1 MSDAIYTF
9 KGKDITFAICIQIRA
24 VINELQKRL
33 DISFEDAMYLFYRSE
48 TYKTLQ
54 ETENAFWAESAEYIA
69 DCYFGEGFLAL
80 AEAKNP
86 CDVELVHKMKWE
98 TMTFNVFEM
107 GTEEKV
113 QRAFDVLRDGGVVL
127 EGIHELPWNKYCATV
142 IDRYGV
148 CWWLAIYIGKSGI
161 FND

>member
-98 TMTFNVFEM
+98 TMTFNVF
-107 GTEEKV
+107 
-113 QRAFDVLRDGGVVL
+113 RLSSLRGCGKSL
-127 EGIHELPWNKYCATV
+127 TSESWAATV
-142 IDRYGV
+142 WRRKRII
-148 CWWLAIYIGKSGI
+148 CLARWGKICERDLAMLIWAYVS
-161 FND
+161 